1 MRIKTPTGSAP
12 PPPVSALRPERFSDL
27 QGPRVVLPLASTG
40 WTATLQEVFTRRRS
54 IRDYSE
60 KPLTLDQTARLLWAA
75 QGVTGLGGL
84 RTAPSAGAIYPLR
97 TYLLAFQIKDL
108 PKGLYRYE
116 PDAHELCT
124 LGRGDRRKRMVRAAD
139 GQECAN
145 QCAAMVVLAADLRRM
160 TREYG
165 DAAQTLALLEAGH
178 IAQNLL
184 LAATALGLGAI
195 CLGKTDNTLIHQI
208 LELPDTE
215 TPFYLLLAGHP
226 R

>member
-1 MRIKTPTGSAP
+1 MRIKTPSGATT
-12 PPPVSALRPERFSDL
+12 PPPVTALRPERFSDI
-27 QGPRVVLPLASTG
+27 QGPRVALPPASTG
-40 WTATLQEVFTRRRS
+40 WTASLQDVLTRRRS
-54 IRDYSE
+54 VRDYSE
-60 KPLTLDQTARLLWAA
+60 QPLTLEQTARLLWAA

-97 TYLLAFQIKDL
+97 TYLLAYLIKDL

-116 PDAHELCT
+116 PDAHELST
-124 LGRGDRRKRMVRAAD
+124 LGRGDRRKRLVKAAS

-145 QCAAMVVLAADLRRM
+145 ECAAMLVLTADLRRL

-165 DAAQTLALLEAGH
+165 DAASTLALLEAGH
-178 IAQNLL
+178 IAQNFL

-195 CLGKTDNTLIHQI
+195 CLGKTDNSLIHQI

-215 TPFYLLLAGHP
+215 TPYYMLLAGHP